1 VAELGNPTAGIL
13 LSPWRM
19 STVKIRAGSLFRTP
33 PSRIGP
39 AGAGFGLE
47 AFGERPYPSVRGFK
61 VENSFS
67 TSFAQIESLLHRL
80 YTGIPCFALAG
91 GGLPGAKSRRQ
102 ILEQGQSRAD
112 EGSKKEGLKLI
123 KRTPI
128 KTAAEV
134 CPLCEG
140 TGWRSLPATSSA
152 PRDRR
157 VTRCD
162 CQLRARNQTLL
173 AAARIPRR
181 YEHCE
186 LASYTTDFPGAHPSL
201 AFAHLSASKFAQ
213 EYDPGDGTGLLIIGK
228 IGTGKTH
235 LAVGIT
241 KELILN
247 KGISCMFYDY
257 RELLKEIQNSYN
269 ATVQTTELDVLRPI
283 FETDVLVLD
292 ELGAVKPTEWVWD
305 TVSLILNTR
314 YNDNRTTIITTN
326 FEDQPAAG
334 AGGSISPARAASRS
348 ETLGDRIGERMRS
361 RLHEMCR
368 VIKMEGEDFRQKF
381 RSASFR

>member
-1 VAELGNPTAGIL
+1 VIKAP
-13 LSPWRM
+13 
-19 STVKIRAGSLFRTP
+19 
-33 PSRIGP
+33 
-39 AGAGFGLE
+39 
-47 AFGERPYPSVRGFK
+47 
-61 VENSFS
+61 VE
-67 TSFAQIESLLHRL
+67 I
-80 YTGIPCFALAG
+80 C
-91 GGLPGAKSRRQ
+91 
-102 ILEQGQSRAD
+102 
-112 EGSKKEGLKLI
+112 
-123 KRTPI
+123 PI
-128 KTAAEV
+128 
-134 CPLCEG
+134 CEG
-140 TGWRSLPATSSA
+140 TGWKNISTNARE
-152 PRDRR
+152 RR

-162 CQLRARNQTLL
+162 CQLRARAESLL
-173 AAARIPRR
+173 AAALIPRR

-186 LASYTTDFPGAHPSL
+186 LANYDTDFPGAHPSL
-201 AFAHLSASKFAQ
+201 AEAHFTASNFARKC
-213 EYDPGDGTGLLIIGK
+213 DPRGDKGLLIIGK

-235 LAVGIT
+235 LAVGII

-247 KGISCMFYDY
+247 RGISCLFYDY

-269 ATVQTTELDVLRPI
+269 STVQTTELDVLRPV
-283 FETDVLVLD
+283 FETDVVVLD

-334 AGGSISPARAASRS
+334 ASGVISATRAAVRG

-368 VIKMEGEDFRQKF
+368 IISLDGADFRRKF

>member
-1 VAELGNPTAGIL
+1 MATRTNEPVAINA
-13 LSPWRM
+13 
-19 STVKIRAGSLFRTP
+19 
-33 PSRIGP
+33 P
-39 AGAGFGLE
+39 AD
-47 AFGERPYPSVRGFK
+47 
-61 VENSFS
+61 
-67 TSFAQIESLLHRL
+67 I
-80 YTGIPCFALAG
+80 
-91 GGLPGAKSRRQ
+91 
-102 ILEQGQSRAD
+102 
-112 EGSKKEGLKLI
+112 
-123 KRTPI
+123 
-128 KTAAEV
+128 
-134 CPLCEG
+134 CPLCAG
-140 TGWRSLPATSSA
+140 TGWKAVEASSGNGRASSA
-152 PRDRR
+152 SERR

-162 CQLRARNQTLL
+162 CQLRARTQTLL

-186 LASYTTDFPGAHPSL
+186 LANFDTDFPGAHPSL
-201 AFAHLSASKFAQ
+201 AEAAFLAANFAKKC
-213 EYDPGDGTGLLIIGK
+213 DPRGDKGLLIIGK

-235 LAVGIT
+235 LAVGII
-241 KELILN
+241 KELILQR
-247 KGISCMFYDY
+247 GISSLFYDY

-269 ATVQTTELDVLRPI
+269 TTVQTTELDVLRPV

-326 FEDQPAAG
+326 FEDQPAAAA
-334 AGGSISPARAASRS
+334 AGSLSPARAATRG

-368 VIKMEGEDFRQKF
+368 IISLDGTDFRQKF

>member
-1 VAELGNPTAGIL
+1 MIKA
-13 LSPWRM
+13 
-19 STVKIRAGSLFRTP
+19 
-33 PSRIGP
+33 P
-39 AGAGFGLE
+39 A
-47 AFGERPYPSVRGFK
+47 
-61 VENSFS
+61 
-67 TSFAQIESLLHRL
+67 
-80 YTGIPCFALAG
+80 
-91 GGLPGAKSRRQ
+91 
-102 ILEQGQSRAD
+102 D
-112 EGSKKEGLKLI
+112 
-123 KRTPI
+123 
-128 KTAAEV
+128 V
-134 CPLCEG
+134 CPICEG
-140 TGWRSLPATSSA
+140 TGWKALPGSA
-152 PRDRR
+152 QARR

-162 CQLRARNQTLL
+162 CQLRARTEGLL
-173 AAARIPRR
+173 AAARIPKR

-186 LASYTTDFPGAHPSL
+186 LSNYDTDFPGAHPTL
-201 AFAHLSASKFAQ
+201 AEAHFIASNFARKC
-213 EYDPGDGTGLLIIGK
+213 DPRGDKGLLIIGK

-235 LAVGIT
+235 LAVGIA

-247 KGISCMFYDY
+247 RGIPCLFYDY

-269 ATVQTTELDVLRPI
+269 STVQTTELDVLRPV

-326 FEDQPAAG
+326 FENGP
-334 AGGSISPARAASRS
+334 SARAEGVIDAPRRATRD

-368 VIKMEGEDFRQKF
+368 TITLEGADFRQKF